1 MKTET
6 AVHVVHDA
14 NDRAMTSLVMEIAK
28 LPPSLDRYKRICD
41 AAYTG
46 VRNALRNFEQC
57 PYFICRA
64 WVRGLA
70 YLLRVQ
76 PMDDESAEFNLG
88 FTLEDAK
95 FIEKCLS
102 PLIPLLST
110 HDRKRHQLGLFVPN
124 CMTAMYFGITG
135 FLEECREQGRRF
147 SLFDAVFSESELMPG
162 RYMYKPLGVDV
173 REPIP
178 LLSPSIASVD
188 EFLDREDGE
197 IEDFIAAVARDD
209 ERYNAKKQELD
220 AYNDSLGLEQ
230 ISVKRIMDF
239 IESYGGDAPMKP
251 TPKVVR
257 DLTAIF
263 RFNPCEGY
271 ESETSSHH
279 YSICETHY
287 YRYSLD
293 GKNIGDEISTIQ
305 DAVDCFMRDQ
315 VALAE
320 RVEEA
325 NRIEAI
331 CERCMEHRY
340 SVFPDDVIESIIGEF
355 KRVYDLKSRP
365 TATKASAPRARR
377 GIGGKGLKTEFMK
390 RQLSSFMRFLG
401 KVRYDGD
408 ESRLY
413 ALANQCWNAKK
424 AKWDKAKLAEGQN
437 KGYSSSKV
445 LADAYK
451 KSIL

>member
-6 AVHVVHDA
+6 AARVVHDA
-14 NDRAMTSLVMEIAK
+14 NDRAMTSLVLEIAK
-28 LPPSLDRYKRICD
+28 LPPSLERYKRICD

-57 PYFICRA
+57 PYFTCRA
-64 WVRGLA
+64 WVRSLA
-70 YLLRVQ
+70 HLLQVQ
-76 PMDDESAEFNLG
+76 PMDDESVEFDLG
-88 FTLEDAK
+88 FTFEDAK

-102 PLIPLLST
+102 PLLPLLST

-124 CMTAMYFGITG
+124 YITAMYSGVTR
-135 FLEECREQGRRF
+135 FLEECRERGRRF
-147 SLFDAVFSESELMPG
+147 SLFDAVFSESELMPD
-162 RYMYKPLGVDV
+162 RYIYKPLGVDV
-173 REPIP
+173 REPLP
-178 LLSPSIASVD
+178 LLSSSIASVG

-197 IEDFIAAVARDD
+197 IEDFIAAVARDS
-209 ERYNAKKQELD
+209 ERYDAKRRELD

-230 ISVKRIMDF
+230 ISVKHIMDF
-239 IESYGGDAPMKP
+239 IDSYGGDTPMKP

-263 RFNPCEGY
+263 RFNPCESY
-271 ESETSSHH
+271 ESETSAHNFG
-279 YSICETHY
+279 ICETHY

-320 RVEEA
+320 TVEEA

-331 CERCMEHRY
+331 CERCMECRY
-340 SVFPDDVIESIIGEF
+340 SVFPDEVIKSIIGEF
-355 KRVYDLKSRP
+355 GRVYNLKSKP
-365 TATKASAPRARR
+365 KATKTSALRARR

-390 RQLSSFMRFLG
+390 RQLRAFAGYLSTHG
-401 KVRYDGD
+401 YDGD
-408 ESRLY
+408 ESALY
-413 ALANQCWNAKK
+413 AHANRCWLANRR
-424 AKWDKAKLAEGQN
+424 KWDAAKNAEGQN
-437 KGYSSSKV
+437 KGYSASKV